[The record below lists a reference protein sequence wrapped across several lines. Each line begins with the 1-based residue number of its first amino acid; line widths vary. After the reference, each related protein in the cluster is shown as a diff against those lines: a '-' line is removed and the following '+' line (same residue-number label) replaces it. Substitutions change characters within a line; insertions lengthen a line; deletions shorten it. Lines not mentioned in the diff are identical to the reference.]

1 MLPNLRVILVT
12 MTATAI
18 TVTLV
23 GTALKPV
30 PRDVRSAA
38 LPRAAEPPSWQTR
51 TDNRDRQQ
59 FHMLGYAR
67 RAVPIETANGST
79 SEGGTSTY
87 VKQGGDT
94 AEHATLAG
102 DRPMTHPNDP
112 DSDSGMATGT
122 VNTNTSEPP
131 ANATNDGLDLAAPTR
146 IARTQTGVSATDAIQ
161 SGRPIALSAA
171 LPPLPRPRPFL
182 LFRRPIPAV
191 RSAVGAPSLMR
202 DLAADLAVGASERA
216 LANRAPA
223 STGH

>member
-23 GTALKPV
+23 GTALRPV
-30 PRDVRSAA
+30 SRA
-38 LPRAAEPPSWQTR
+38 LPRAAEPPSWQTQ

-67 RAVPIETANGST
+67 RAAPIDTATGST

-94 AEHATLAG
+94 TEHATLAG
-102 DRPMTHPNDP
+102 DHPVTHADEP
-112 DSDSGMATGT
+112 DSDNGMTTGT
-122 VNTNTSEPP
+122 VNTNTSESP
-131 ANATNDGLDLAAPTR
+131 ANATNDGVDLAAPTR
-146 IARTQTGVSATDAIQ
+146 IARTRTGVSATDAIQ

-182 LFRRPIPAV
+182 LFHRPIPAV
-191 RSAVGAPSLMR
+191 RAAVGAPSMMR